1 MGKPV
6 ESIQG
11 RGTSKCSAS
20 ESEIS
25 LVDAEEKENQ
35 YGCGGVGGGVI
46 TRFKYTIFNDWYFQM
61 KTAGFR

>member
-11 RGTSKCSAS
+11 RGTSKYSAS

-35 YGCGGVGGGVI
+35 CGCGGVGE
-46 TRFKYTIFNDWYFQM
+46 RSK
-61 KTAGFR
+61 

>member
-6 ESIQG
+6 ESIEA

-35 YGCGGVGGGVI
+35 CGCGGARG
-46 TRFKYTIFNDWYFQM
+46 RSK
-61 KTAGFR
+61 

>member
-46 TRFKYTIFNDWYFQM
+46 KMRMRPGSHSGRVKLYR
-61 KTAGFR
+61 AL